1 MFRDIGQNW
10 KPLSHFF
17 GCIQSLQI
25 SKFQTKEASKNQ
37 DSALSHTRVSTK
49 YTMLV
54 DYHGPKFW
62 SPTWYILYMIVYQHV
77 NTIIFHET
85 SPSFT
90 SEVQQARMPTLKLM
104 QALTSFHAQRLDH
117 PKISTETS
125 QTKNE
130 KMMRTGHMGI
140 VSSHMHRHARS
151 GLQIC
156 WCVSPW
162 RTAAVRCSQCSQ
174 LSPNLTKRQWN
185 IANQQSPGHLPQP
198 KGRNGRVHA
207 AMQLRQVMGCQNV
220 QLQMKSRGKLTNTR
234 LIWCHHAR
242 QNWYCG
248 ISSVQY
254 IYFDIDS
261 NPLVLSLAWLLPCLY
276 KLRRAASNRATSF
289 SKVLN
294 WISSAV

>member
-25 SKFQTKEASKNQ
+25 SKFQTKEASKNH

-62 SPTWYILYMIVYQHV
+62 SPTWYILYMVVYQHV
-77 NTIIFHET
+77 NTIIFYET

-117 PKISTETS
+117 PKISTETG

-130 KMMRTGHMGI
+130 KMMRTGNMGI

-198 KGRNGRVHA
+198 NERNGRVHA
-207 AMQLRQVMGCQNV
+207 ASASHGVSECTTPNEIKRQ
-220 QLQMKSRGKLTNTR
+220 S
-234 LIWCHHAR
+234 
-242 QNWYCG
+242 
-248 ISSVQY
+248 
-254 IYFDIDS
+254 
-261 NPLVLSLAWLLPCLY
+261 
-276 KLRRAASNRATSF
+276 
-289 SKVLN
+289 
-294 WISSAV
+294 